1 MEKNRKLDFID
12 YRKLGHIQSNDEVKS
27 ESPIGINGPCSM
39 NKISGLGKNIY
50 IFGEYHLNQYCIETE
65 KNIYFDVFLE
75 RLKNMCIDDNI
86 FLDIY
91 FEFGPFKEEK
101 YNPPLESFIE
111 DSTKMLSVLY
121 NKYYDCVHN
130 VTRDKCR
137 GVRIH
142 WSDAR
147 QVNDRL
153 MVTGLF
159 VHPDIPGEITRNM
172 MFEICSHF
180 YDSFNPN
187 YKLVRDISYSTDL
200 ENMVQVLYQ
209 FVFSIPRIVQELK
222 TIEEPFQN
230 TLKEYFKSLIKSNFT
245 DESFLQSYIDFYRE
259 FYNLIEGRNCVEIN
273 DLVQQ
278 YNTKMSEVNL
288 YIQAYILD
296 IYTIC
301 RMSKHFKTEKPFS
314 KKRNDRSGIH
324 TEDYVQPTTANNII
338 FYGGNAHAK
347 VITNFFSS
355 LPSFVIEN
363 MNQLEKNRNN
373 CLLIN
378 PCTSFFGY
386 ELQDILQY
394 PDKEIESDSE
404 SDFERKTKI
413 KRERMVSA
421 WDYSDDEGDDY
432 WTSPRTPPRTPDY
445 NPETPPRLS
454 LLE

>member
-1 MEKNRKLDFID
+1 
-12 YRKLGHIQSNDEVKS
+12 
-27 ESPIGINGPCSM
+27 
-39 NKISGLGKNIY
+39 
-50 IFGEYHLNQYCIETE
+50 
-65 KNIYFDVFLE
+65 
-75 RLKNMCIDDNI
+75 
-86 FLDIY
+86 
-91 FEFGPFKEEK
+91 
-101 YNPPLESFIE
+101 
-111 DSTKMLSVLY
+111 
-121 NKYYDCVHN
+121 
-130 VTRDKCR
+130 
-137 GVRIH
+137 
-142 WSDAR
+142 
-147 QVNDRL
+147 
-153 MVTGLF
+153 
-159 VHPDIPGEITRNM
+159 
-172 MFEICSHF
+172 
-180 YDSFNPN
+180 
-187 YKLVRDISYSTDL
+187 
-200 ENMVQVLYQ
+200 
-209 FVFSIPRIVQELK
+209 
-222 TIEEPFQN
+222 
-230 TLKEYFKSLIKSNFT
+230 
-245 DESFLQSYIDFYRE
+245 
-259 FYNLIEGRNCVEIN
+259 
-273 DLVQQ
+273 
-278 YNTKMSEVNL
+278 MSEVNL